1 MTWTLYH
8 TYKDYS
14 HKSGLERVENEADKL
29 KRNNYCKET
38 KIIPEVSATGTK
50 YLLYISDPSDD
61 DITKDRKQ
69 SKSTQPKRKK
79 CRCK

>member
-38 KIIPEVSATGTK
+38 KIVPEASATGTK

-61 DITKDRKQ
+61 EIKERK
-69 SKSTQPKRKK
+69 SKKSTNPKRKK